1 MNHCAC
7 HILSVDRLESR
18 GWTGGLG
25 GLKVRLKCLFIMALR
40 LLSALRQV
48 CPGNSSLHF
57 RRQQAVERWAMPLSK
72 EVSTGEL
79 VFKMQGQPIRCRP
92 KVALIIRAT
101 VCIGGGVLGLI
112 ALSAREVAA
121 THTPQGL
128 VEEPRLTRFDVL
140 DSRTQAF
147 VYSGWVDFRGSRGVV
162 QIEVANKGNTHV
174 HTSGF
179 TMVKEIR
186 PAETPFTTVGTQKR
200 YRWTTGTPVALFGG
214 DGSRW
219 PAGGTARLRF
229 KAIYKHSDG
238 TSVSTYLQVRDAN
251 KIAGEPDQHYL
262 ILSDTTP
269 TPTQGQFI
277 PFLGR
282 TKPTG
287 LSADQL
293 RTETNE
299 YYDTAQ
305 TAEGSI
311 RAIIPTLGAFIR
323 FYFDA
328 PCGVPDKQAS
338 ATYYNHG
345 DLGLGRK
352 MRCVRNGC
360 GETACY
366 VQNFGAVDDNG
377 RPELRFGD
385 KNAAETAVAQGK
397 PFATVAMVEH
407 HGRAE
412 DDPNKVI
419 FVAYAHN
426 LDAPSDPW
434 QATLAEEAV
443 LDNEQHNTFI
453 PGNCLSCHGIQ
464 SRYNPDTNSVVGA
477 PVFLPFDL
485 QAFQYFSSPNRADQ
499 EADFKALNRLIYD
512 TRLVQQLDGDG
523 NPLRPWAKHIMER
536 WYDDWNS
543 ATFLNNQVPTQDG
556 SGIPWSSNDNTK
568 QMYKKVVALACRTC
582 HISAVSPIRSMDSF
596 SRFKEMNAT
605 TVHTDVCLKHT
616 MPHSEQSSN
625 VFWNSAGRSHFLN
638 RWPLFTGCGRLNQ

>member
-1 MNHCAC
+1 MNHFAC
-7 HILSVDRLESR
+7 HIRGVGRRESR
-18 GWTGGLG
+18 RGLG
-25 GLKVRLKCLFIMALR
+25 GLKVRLKCLFMMALR
-40 LLSALRQV
+40 LLSALRQL
-48 CPGNSSLHF
+48 CSGNSYLHF
-57 RRQQAVERWAMPLSK
+57 RGQHAVERSAMPLSK
-72 EVSTGEL
+72 KVSKGEF
-79 VFKMQGQPIRCRP
+79 VFKNQGQPIRSRP
-92 KVALIIRAT
+92 KVALTIRAT
-101 VCIGGGVLGLI
+101 ICIGGGVLGFI

-140 DSRTQAF
+140 ESRTQAF
-147 VYSGWVDFRGSRGVV
+147 VYSGWVDFPGTRGVV
-162 QIEVANKGNTHV
+162 QIEVANKGNTHL

-186 PAETPFTTVGTQKR
+186 PANTPFTTVGTQQR
-200 YRWTTGTPVALFGG
+200 YRWTTGSAVALFGG
-214 DGSRW
+214 NGLRW

-229 KAIYKHSDG
+229 KATDKHADG
-238 TSVSTYLQVRDAN
+238 TLVSTYLQVRDAD
-251 KIAGEPDQHYL
+251 KISGEPNQHYL

-282 TKPTG
+282 TKPSG

-293 RTETNE
+293 RAETNT

-311 RAIIPTLGAFIR
+311 RATIPTLGAFIH

-328 PCGVPDKQAS
+328 PCGSPDVQAS
-338 ATYYNHG
+338 ATYFNHG

-377 RPELRFGD
+377 RPEIRFGD
-385 KNAAETAVAQGK
+385 RNAAETAVVQGK

-426 LDAPSDPW
+426 LDEPGNPW

-464 SRYNPDTNSVVGA
+464 SRYSRETNAVVGA

-499 EADFKALNRLIYD
+499 EADFKALNKLIYD

-536 WYDDWNS
+536 WYDNWSSD
-543 ATFLNNQVPTQDG
+543 TFRNNQVPTQDG
-556 SGIPWSSNDNTK
+556 SGIPWSANDNTK

-582 HISAVSPIRSMDSF
+582 HVSAVSPIRSMDSF
-596 SRFKEMNAT
+596 PRFKEMNAT
-605 TVHTDVCLKHT
+605 IVHREVCLKHT

-638 RWPLFTGCGRLNQ
+638 RWPLFTGCGQLNQ